1 MSPDTMPH
9 LSAPVA
15 MLRRRTTQLALG
27 IIRACHRL
35 PVTPECRIIAYQLI
49 RSATS
54 VAANYR
60 AARRARS
67 RREII
72 AKVGLVVEE
81 SDETLFWLELLVELR
96 AGASRE
102 LESLAR
108 EANELTSIFVV
119 TRHRA
124 RSGLRR
130 H

>member
-1 MSPDTMPH
+1 MPH